1 MILLVE
7 GVTEHGNMQRED
19 LEDSE
24 GAILGYM
31 SMEGNTRRGGK
42 VRWIV
47 LGCPEEEFGLDPLGI
62 VEQSSFKL

>member
-1 MILLVE
+1 M
-7 GVTEHGNMQRED
+7 R
-19 LEDSE
+19 

-31 SMEGNTRRGGK
+31 SMEGNTGRGRK

-47 LGCPEEEFGLDPLGI
+47 LGCPEEEFGLDPIGI